1 MYLLSKGSWASKD
14 SSVYHWNGTFNSIQ
28 GKKVSSKL
36 MSYTIVLWF
45 DKLIIACI
53 FEKILPH
60 LLCVYTHKYFQFSP
74 WHFKIECWYIYM
86 VTITTCEWNL
96 GRVWENIFFASLF
109 CFLLT
114 LIYFDTICYFLWNVE
129 YKIIVLPGTN

>member
-74 WHFKIECWYIYM
+74 WHFKIECWYIYGNHN
-86 VTITTCEWNL
+86 NL
-96 GRVWENIFFASLF
+96 WMKPGQGLRILF
-109 CFLLT
+109 FLLPFSVFCWHWFI
-114 LIYFDTICYFLWNVE
+114 LIQFVTFYEMLNIKL
-129 YKIIVLPGTN
+129 

>member
-74 WHFKIECWYIYM
+74 WHFKMECWYIYGNHN
-86 VTITTCEWNL
+86 NL
-96 GRVWENIFFASLF
+96 WMKPGQGLRIYFFASLF